1 MFTSLDISTSG
12 LVAQRTRMDVIA
24 GNIAMAD
31 VTEDASGAPNPY
43 RRRFAVFQAGSDVGE
58 NLGVQVANVEEDSS
72 DFELVYDPG
81 HKDAIQEGPMKGYV
95 QYPNVDLALEYI
107 DGMEA
112 ARAYD
117 ANLASFDLSKNMI
130 TSSLKILA

>member
-1 MFTSLDISTSG
+1 
-12 LVAQRTRMDVIA
+12 MDVIA
-24 GNIAMAD
+24 GNIAMKN
-31 VTEDASGAPNPY
+31 VTENAAGEPIPY
-43 RRRFAVFQAGSDVGE
+43 RRRFVVFQSGSAAGE
-58 NLGVQVANVEEDSS
+58 NLGVQVARIEEDQS

-81 HKDAIQEGPMKGYV
+81 HKNAITEGPMKGYV
-95 QYPNVDLALEYI
+95 RYPNVDLAMEYI

-130 TSSLKILA
+130 TNSLRLLA